1 MKYVTIV
8 DFTDKYTGDVYY
20 VGDKYPLKGKAK
32 KARLD
37 ELSSSSNQRKIPLI
51 KEVSEDE

>member
-8 DFTDKYTGDVYY
+8 DFTDKYTGNVYY

>member
-1 MKYVTIV
+1 MKYITIV
-8 DFTDKYTGDVYY
+8 AFTDKSTGDVYY
-20 VGDKYPLKGKAK
+20 VGDKYPAKGEVN

-37 ELSSSSNQRKIPLI
+37 ELSSSSNQREIPLI

>member
-8 DFTDKYTGDVYY
+8 DFTDKLTGDVYY
-20 VGDKYPLKGKAK
+20 VGDKYPAKGKAK

-51 KEVSEDE
+51 KGVSEDE

>member
-8 DFTDKYTGDVYY
+8 DFTDKLTGDVYY
-20 VGDKYPLKGKAK
+20 VGDKYPAKGKVK
-32 KARLD
+32 KPRLD
-37 ELSSSSNQRKIPLI
+37 ELSSSSNQREIPLI

>member
-37 ELSSSSNQRKIPLI
+37 ELASSSNQRKIPLI

>member
-37 ELSSSSNQRKIPLI
+37 ELSSSSNQREEPLI